1 MISIAP
7 TYASVPAAVLATT
20 FAGPAFGDS
29 LLCTLQCQTG
39 SECSDETVELAFDI
53 DRNQFVSAVDPNEP
67 PYRKVTTVKMGQE
80 TFEAEPFLVK
90 DTRGF
95 WAENL
100 NAIFVVNA
108 DGSATF
114 SNSTTGQTLTGL
126 CEDQQ

>member
-1 MISIAP
+1 MSSITP

-20 FAGPAFGDS
+20 FAGPALGDS
-29 LLCTLQCQTG
+29 LLCSLQCKDG
-39 SECSDETVELAFDI
+39 SHCSSEALEISFDI

-67 PYRKVTTVKMGQE
+67 PYRKVTTVRMSGE

-95 WAENL
+95 WAEDL
-100 NAIFVVNA
+100 NAIFVVNS

-114 SNSTTGQTLTGL
+114 SNSATGETLIGQ
-126 CEDQQ
+126 CEDQK